1 MKPEDKSLKISSP
14 VPDRKLHPISPILD
28 EPAIVEAL
36 KQPINPHS
44 TNEYLRTAAT
54 LAIMAGHDRQL
65 MRSAVLQMMCRAVT
79 MNEKLR
85 MLEVV
90 QRLLVDLTNGKQP
103 LEKIL
108 IRMNEFAAQT
118 LHDADEL
125 RQRLLGDMRKTMEC
139 AWEND
144 PIN

>member
-1 MKPEDKSLKISSP
+1 M
-14 VPDRKLHPISPILD
+14 
-28 EPAIVEAL
+28 
-36 KQPINPHS
+36 
-44 TNEYLRTAAT
+44 RTAST
-54 LAIMAGHDRQL
+54 LALMAAHDRQL
-65 MRSAVLQMMCRAVT
+65 LRPAVVQMMARAVT
-79 MNEKLR
+79 LNEKLR

-90 QRLLVDLTNGKQP
+90 QRLLVDLTAGKQP

-108 IRMNEFAAQT
+108 IHMNEFAAQT